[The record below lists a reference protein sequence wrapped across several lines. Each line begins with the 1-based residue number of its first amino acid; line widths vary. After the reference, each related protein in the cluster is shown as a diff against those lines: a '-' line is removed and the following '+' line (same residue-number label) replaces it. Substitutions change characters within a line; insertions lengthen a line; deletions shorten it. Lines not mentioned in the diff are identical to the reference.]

1 MKKIAESCKVLSDK
15 SYLYYKHKYK
25 ELVWVE
31 IHLIKEIW
39 N

>member
-1 MKKIAESCKVLSDK
+1 MKKLAESCKVLSDK
-15 SYLYYKHKYK
+15 SYLYCGHKYK
-25 ELVWVE
+25 ELEWAE